1 MKNLKMKI
9 IQMIIDIF
17 NVRISQ
23 LCLILVFFGTSV
35 SVCAQ
40 IDEIEFVDKKMI
52 SKSISE
58 LDAAQIYA
66 ISFDGSVMGGDTPPN
81 SDFKKA
87 VVWTGDHW
95 ANQIILGDLGYH
107 YSTGAGVSASS
118 KDGKIL
124 AGYAADKT
132 GGRHGVIWYGDHWRS
147 VYDVEKVSTG
157 KRIVSEVSALSADG
171 TVAGGHS
178 SFRSGYIY
186 ATIWSGDHWSTAID
200 LDKNVSLSQ
209 GSKVSALS
217 YDGKVAGGY
226 RLLSAKLINA
236 TIWFG
241 DNWSMSKLLAKPQ
254 GDKLLPSEVFS
265 LSSDGKIVAGYV
277 TKPDGNKRASIWS
290 GENWATETDL
300 GTFKS
305 DNTGSSEVYS
315 LSSDGKIAAGYA
327 TATNGKKHAAI
338 WSGEKWDNKIDLGT
352 LCKDDSGTSEVSL
365 LSPDGK
371 IAVGDSIDDDNKSH
385 SFILRIPRFALD
397 KSPSSSSP
405 IKPALN
411 SVSDHTTTAA
421 LIDLMNTRDSVNQ
434 VVRDA
439 FVLMTL
445 QKQSLAK
452 LQKGCVVSD
461 KNWCW
466 LINSDK
472 SNLIS
477 KDMAPLVNLGYGIT
491 DMLSLGGVITNFFP
505 HVPHNSHKI
514 NGNNFGVGFYA
525 DMHSPLGFG
534 EHYFRPAVSFIEN
547 GIGISRSAL
556 SHTEQGKGNS
566 KLNGFSS
573 SMEWG
578 NGQSIFN
585 KNIAFFWHL
594 GLRYDYLS
602 RSSYQEDKKL
612 SFPVKYHKINYENC
626 RSDVGMDLRILV
638 SPSLTW
644 ISGIKIE
651 NIIKDSDLISDSM
664 VNAIGALQSQMDIK
678 KTQYILKT
686 GVRYIFNKNGSI
698 SFLTSLNQKKLGNET
713 LKITLGL
720 TSKF

>member
-17 NVRISQ
+17 NVQMSR
-23 LCLILVFFGTSV
+23 LCLILFFFGTSV

-58 LDAAQIYA
+58 LDAARIYA
-66 ISFDGSVMGGDTPPN
+66 ISFDGSVIGGDTPPD

-87 VVWTGDHW
+87 AVWTGDHW
-95 ANQIILGDLGYH
+95 ANQIILGDLGYNH
-107 YSTGAGVSASS
+107 RTGAGVSASS

-124 AGYAADKT
+124 AGYAADKI
-132 GGRHGVIWYGDHWRS
+132 GSRHGVIWYGDHWRK

-178 SFRSGYIY
+178 SFRSGHIY

-200 LDKNVSLSQ
+200 LDKNVSISE

-226 RLLSAKLINA
+226 RLLPVKLINA

-241 DNWSMSKLLAKPQ
+241 DNWSVSKLLAKPQ
-254 GDKLLPSEVFS
+254 GGKLLPSEVFS
-265 LSSDGKIVAGYV
+265 LSSDGKIAAGYV
-277 TKPDGNKRASIWS
+277 TKPDGNKHASIWS
-290 GENWATETDL
+290 GENWTTETDL

-305 DNTGSSEVYS
+305 DNTGSSGVYS

-327 TATNGKKHAAI
+327 TGINGKTHAAI

-352 LCKDDSGTSEVSL
+352 LCQNDSGSSEISL

-371 IAVGDSIDDDNKSH
+371 IAVGDSIDDDDKNH
-385 SFILRIPRFALD
+385 AFILRVPRFALD
-397 KSPSSSSP
+397 KTPSSSLST
-405 IKPALN
+405 KPALN
-411 SVSDHTTTAA
+411 SVSDRTTPPV
-421 LIDLMNTRDSVNQ
+421 LIDLMNTRDSVHQ
-434 VVRDA
+434 VAGDA

-472 SNLIS
+472 SNLMS
-477 KDMAPLVNLGYGIT
+477 QDMAPVVNLGYGIT

-514 NGNNFGVGFYA
+514 NGNNFGIGFYA
-525 DMHSPLGFG
+525 DMHAPLGFG
-534 EHYFRPAVSFIEN
+534 DNYFRPSFSFIEN
-547 GIGISRSAL
+547 GLGVNRSSF

-612 SFPVKYHKINYENC
+612 SFPVKYNKINYENC
-626 RSDVGMDLRILV
+626 RADVGVDLRILV
-638 SPSLTW
+638 SPYLTW
-644 ISGIKIE
+644 ISGMKIE

-664 VNAIGALQSQMDIK
+664 VNGIGALQNKMDIK

-686 GVRYIFNKNGSI
+686 GVRSILNKNVSI
-698 SFLTSLNQKKLGNET
+698 SFLTSLNQKNLGNET
-713 LKITLGL
+713 FKVTLGL
-720 TSKF
+720 TGKF